1 MSKIKPVL
9 EGGLCLFLA
18 LLLVALCTQKY
29 SGKAMPT
36 IFGWGQATVVSG
48 SMEPVIHV
56 GSMILV
62 QENAEYEPGDIV
74 VYLKDSGELIVHRL
88 ISVTGDFAI
97 TKGDANATEDDLI
110 RTAQI
115 LGTVETVIPVLGQ
128 VVLWLGEPWVI
139 GAVIAIAA
147 VFWVLPSALKRRN
160 TKSPDNENEG
170 SD

>member
-88 ISVTGDFAI
+88 MSITGDFAV
-97 TKGDANATEDDLI
+97 TKGDANATEDDPI
-110 RTAQI
+110 RTSQI
-115 LGTVETVIPVLGQ
+115 LGTVEAVIPVLGQ

-139 GAVIAIAA
+139 GIVIAIAA
-147 VFWVLPSALKRRN
+147 VCWLVPPAIRR
-160 TKSPDNENEG
+160 KYEIF
-170 SD
+170 

>member
-1 MSKIKPVL
+1 MCRDAERGDIAMSKIKPVL

-62 QENAEYEPGDIV
+62 QENTASESASMWLTLMPA
-74 VYLKDSGELIVHRL
+74 
-88 ISVTGDFAI
+88 FA
-97 TKGDANATEDDLI
+97 ATL
-110 RTAQI
+110 
-115 LGTVETVIPVLGQ
+115 
-128 VVLWLGEPWVI
+128 
-139 GAVIAIAA
+139 
-147 VFWVLPSALKRRN
+147 
-160 TKSPDNENEG
+160 
-170 SD
+170 